1 MNTKKLLAVL
11 VSVAM
16 CGAAFAGCGNNAD
29 SSKAESKA
37 ESSSS
42 QVEKMPE
49 TDEEWTQ
56 AMYDK
61 AMVSYGNTSMMQNV
75 IKKAQSG
82 EKVTVAYLG
91 GSITEG
97 ISAGADGCYAKLTYD
112 YFAQKFGTGDNVQYV
127 NAGLS
132 GTPSKLGI
140 LRLDRDVLAYEP
152 DICFIE
158 FAVND
163 GTETDYQNAY
173 ESIVRT
179 LLQKNITPVLL
190 FSVTE
195 NDHSAQD
202 YMKQIGEFYH
212 LPMISYCDALRYL
225 FANNRMTWKD
235 FSDDQSHPNTEGHK
249 LVASMVDYYFD
260 TVMDVA
266 PEGDYVMPTDTVFS
280 PREVDAHMYEGD
292 SLTPTSLGSW
302 KEGST
307 IASFTN
313 GWTYDNTGDN
323 SPIVFEFKDKKFLYM
338 IYKEVKQ
345 GEFGKLHVKVTAD
358 GEVYDESDYDTIS
371 PSGWGNAQIQNIAMM
386 PEATNYTVEI
396 SMAAG
401 DEDKHGE
408 VLAFGRGG
416 AEGEL
421 IEREQFERLRLVLR
435 LLAPALTH
443 GAKRQRPPCKPQKHH
458 LYPPSSPGS
467 RA

>member
-1 MNTKKLLAVL
+1 MEQYCAIIKCVQNFSPKKGKVYFMKVKQWLASSLAVL
-11 VSVAM
+11 MLVSTV
-16 CGAAFAGCGNNAD
+16 GCGDNSS

-97 ISAGADGCYAKLTYD
+97 ISAGAEGCYAKLTYD

-235 FSDDQSHPNTEGHK
+235 FSDDQSHPNDEGHK

-408 VLAFGRGG
+408 VLAFGYT
-416 AEGEL
+416 E
-421 IEREQFERLRLVLR
+421 
-435 LLAPALTH
+435 
-443 GAKRQRPPCKPQKHH
+443 
-458 LYPPSSPGS
+458 
-467 RA
+467 

>member
-16 CGAAFAGCGNNAD
+16 CGTAFAGCGNNAD

-127 NAGLS
+127 NAGLC

-235 FSDDQSHPNTEGHK
+235 FSDDQSHPNDEGHK

-408 VLAFGRGG
+408 VLAFGYT
-416 AEGEL
+416 ES
-421 IEREQFERLRLVLR
+421 VSYTH
-435 LLAPALTH
+435 LTL
-443 GAKRQRPPCKPQKHH
+443 PTT
-458 LYPPSSPGS
+458 
-467 RA
+467 

>member
-1 MNTKKLLAVL
+1 MNTKKMLAVL

-323 SPIVFEFKDKKFLYM
+323 SPIVFDFKDKKFLYM

-371 PSGWGNAQIQNIAMM
+371 PSGWGNAQIQNIAMK
-386 PEATNYTVEI
+386 I
-396 SMAAG
+396 
-401 DEDKHGE
+401 
-408 VLAFGRGG
+408 GR
-416 AEGEL
+416 AH
-421 IEREQFERLRLVLR
+421 V
-435 LLAPALTH
+435 
-443 GAKRQRPPCKPQKHH
+443 
-458 LYPPSSPGS
+458 
-467 RA
+467 

>member
-1 MNTKKLLAVL
+1 MDTKKLLAVL

-29 SSKAESKA
+29 NSKAESKA

-163 GTETDYQNAY
+163 GTETD
-173 ESIVRT
+173 
-179 LLQKNITPVLL
+179 
-190 FSVTE
+190 
-195 NDHSAQD
+195 
-202 YMKQIGEFYH
+202 
-212 LPMISYCDALRYL
+212 
-225 FANNRMTWKD
+225 
-235 FSDDQSHPNTEGHK
+235 
-249 LVASMVDYYFD
+249 
-260 TVMDVA
+260 
-266 PEGDYVMPTDTVFS
+266 
-280 PREVDAHMYEGD
+280 
-292 SLTPTSLGSW
+292 
-302 KEGST
+302 
-307 IASFTN
+307 
-313 GWTYDNTGDN
+313 
-323 SPIVFEFKDKKFLYM
+323 
-338 IYKEVKQ
+338 
-345 GEFGKLHVKVTAD
+345 
-358 GEVYDESDYDTIS
+358 
-371 PSGWGNAQIQNIAMM
+371 
-386 PEATNYTVEI
+386 
-396 SMAAG
+396 
-401 DEDKHGE
+401 
-408 VLAFGRGG
+408 
-416 AEGEL
+416 
-421 IEREQFERLRLVLR
+421 
-435 LLAPALTH
+435 
-443 GAKRQRPPCKPQKHH
+443 
-458 LYPPSSPGS
+458 
-467 RA
+467 

>member
-127 NAGLS
+127 NA
-132 GTPSKLGI
+132 
-140 LRLDRDVLAYEP
+140 
-152 DICFIE
+152 
-158 FAVND
+158 
-163 GTETDYQNAY
+163 Y

-235 FSDDQSHPNTEGHK
+235 FSDDQSHPNDEGHK

-307 IASFTN
+307 IASFTK

-401 DEDKHGE
+401 DEDKQGE
-408 VLAFGRGG
+408 VLAFGYT
-416 AEGEL
+416 E
-421 IEREQFERLRLVLR
+421 
-435 LLAPALTH
+435 
-443 GAKRQRPPCKPQKHH
+443 
-458 LYPPSSPGS
+458 
-467 RA
+467 

>member
-1 MNTKKLLAVL
+1 MNTKKMLAVL

-195 NDHSAQD
+195 NDHSAQY

-235 FSDDQSHPNTEGHK
+235 FSDDQSHPNKEGHK

-307 IASFTN
+307 IASFTK

-401 DEDKHGE
+401 DEDKQGE
-408 VLAFGRGG
+408 VLAFGYT
-416 AEGEL
+416 E
-421 IEREQFERLRLVLR
+421 
-435 LLAPALTH
+435 
-443 GAKRQRPPCKPQKHH
+443 
-458 LYPPSSPGS
+458 
-467 RA
+467 

>member
-163 GTETDYQNAY
+163 GTEADYQNAY

-195 NDHSAQD
+195 SDHSAQD

-235 FSDDQSHPNTEGHK
+235 FSDDQSHPNDEGHK

-338 IYKEVKQ
+338 
-345 GEFGKLHVKVTAD
+345 VTAD

-408 VLAFGRGG
+408 VLAFGYT
-416 AEGEL
+416 E
-421 IEREQFERLRLVLR
+421 
-435 LLAPALTH
+435 
-443 GAKRQRPPCKPQKHH
+443 
-458 LYPPSSPGS
+458 
-467 RA
+467 